1 MIRKYPIV
9 FSFIFKKGSL
19 LLEDRYSCGGGGWG
33 GGFVTFVFP
42 LTAVTIGES
51 LFWNST
57 ILNPNPSLS
66 DVIQASPFPNPGGRN
81 VRNGRKQV
89 VTVEW
94 S

>member
-1 MIRKYPIV
+1 MGEGGGEG
-9 FSFIFKKGSL
+9 GSL
-19 LLEDRYSCGGGGWG
+19 LSCS
-33 GGFVTFVFP
+33 P

-66 DVIQASPFPNPGGRN
+66 NVIQASPFPNPGGGN